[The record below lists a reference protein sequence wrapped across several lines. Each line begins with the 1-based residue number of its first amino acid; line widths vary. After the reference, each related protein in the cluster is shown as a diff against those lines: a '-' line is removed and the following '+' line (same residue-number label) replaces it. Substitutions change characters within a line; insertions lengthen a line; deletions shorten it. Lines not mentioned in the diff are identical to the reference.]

1 VLSLDLRGTSITD
14 AGAAALA
21 RSLVPFGGGGQAGA
35 AGAGSVEDLIL
46 AHNSVGDGGA
56 AALSVMLSRN
66 RVLKALNL
74 AGNRVG
80 DVGASALAAALSTP
94 NGTLEELYL
103 EANPIG
109 LVGALALSRML
120 DVNKGLIVFSF
131 FDLNPVVRVKKL
143 GYFSSSTRE

>member
-1 VLSLDLRGTSITD
+1 MTVLSIDLRSTSLTD

-21 RSLVPFGGGGQAGA
+21 RSLVPFSGGGLAGA
-35 AGAGSVEDLIL
+35 AGPGSVEDLIL
-46 AHNSVGDGGA
+46 AQNRVGDGGA
-56 AALSVMLSRN
+56 AALALMLSRN

-74 AGNRVG
+74 ANNRVG
-80 DVGASALAAALSTP
+80 DVGASALAAALATP

-120 DVNKGLIVFSF
+120 DTNKGLLVLSY
-131 FDLNPVVRVKKL
+131 FDLTPVVH
-143 GYFSSSTRE
+143 